1 MVNTQAM
8 KLEWNNIKA
17 IYRKEFSS
25 FFNSPVAYIVL
36 VVFTTLS
43 AYFFTNTFFLMNQ
56 SDLRTLFD
64 VIPIIYIFFVPA
76 VTMSL
81 IAREKSAGTLEL
93 ITTLPL
99 TDAQIVI
106 GKYLAV
112 LSLIGIALLFTMVH
126 FLTLLIVGTQTDIG
140 AVLTGYIGLLLVGA
154 FYAAI
159 GLFGSAITGNQIVAF
174 IVSFLI
180 IFIFFILEKILV
192 FAPGGMTALLQFI
205 SIDYH
210 LSNISRGVLDSRN
223 LIYFGSVI
231 AFFLIVSIRVLEIR
245 KWR

>member
-1 MVNTQAM
+1 MVNKRELVLQ
-8 KLEWNNIKA
+8 WNNVKTIF
-17 IYRKEFSS
+17 RKEFSS

-64 VIPIIYIFFVPA
+64 VVPIIYIFFVPA

-81 IAREKSAGTLEL
+81 IARERNSGTIEL
-93 ITTLPL
+93 LTTLPI
-99 TDAQIVI
+99 TDMQIVT

-112 LSLIGIALLFTMVH
+112 MALIGCALLFTMVH
-126 FLTLLIVGTQTDIG
+126 FLTLLIVGTQVDIG
-140 AVLTGYIGLLLVGA
+140 AMITGYIGLLLVGA
-154 FYAAI
+154 LYAAV
-159 GLFGSAITGNQIVAF
+159 GLFGSSLTANPIVAF
-174 IVSFLI
+174 IISFLI

-192 FAPGGMTALLQFI
+192 FAPAGMTTLLQFL
-205 SIDYH
+205 SVDYH

-223 LIYFGSVI
+223 LIYFGSLI
-231 AFFLIVSIRVLEIR
+231 AFFLIVSVRILEIR

>member
-1 MVNTQAM
+1 
-8 KLEWNNIKA
+8 
-17 IYRKEFSS
+17 
-25 FFNSPVAYIVL
+25 
-36 VVFTTLS
+36 
-43 AYFFTNTFFLMNQ
+43 MNQ
-56 SDLRTLFD
+56 SDMRTLFD
-64 VIPIIYIFFVPA
+64 IVPIIYIFFIPA
-76 VTMSL
+76 ITMSL
-81 IAREKSAGTLEL
+81 IAREKNSGTLEL
-93 ITTLPL
+93 LTTLPL

-112 LSLIGIALLFTMVH
+112 MALVGFALLFTMVH
-126 FLTLLIVGTQTDIG
+126 FLTLLIVGTQVDIG
-140 AVLTGYIGLLLVGA
+140 AMITGYIGLLLVGA
-154 FYAAI
+154 LYAAV
-159 GLFGSAITGNQIVAF
+159 GLFGSAITANQIVAF

-223 LIYFGSVI
+223 LIFFGSVI
-231 AFFLIVSIRVLEIR
+231 AFFLIVSIRILEIR

>member
-1 MVNTQAM
+1 MIALQSQ
-8 KLEWNNIKA
+8 WNNIKS
-17 IYRKEFSS
+17 IFRKEFSS

-64 VIPIIYIFFVPA
+64 IVPIIYIFFIPA
-76 VTMSL
+76 ITMSL
-81 IAREKSAGTLEL
+81 IAREKNSGTLEL
-93 ITTLPL
+93 LTTLPL

-112 LSLIGIALLFTMVH
+112 MALVGFALLFTMVH
-126 FLTLLIVGTQTDIG
+126 FLTLLIVGTQVDIG
-140 AVLTGYIGLLLVGA
+140 AMITGYIGLLLVGA
-154 FYAAI
+154 LYAAV
-159 GLFGSAITGNQIVAF
+159 GVFGSAITANQIVAF
-174 IVSFLI
+174 IISFLI

-231 AFFLIVSIRVLEIR
+231 AFFLIVSIRILEIR